1 MYRSVYLL
9 LLPSLCAFLLEPNNQ
24 HNSSGGQLVS
34 GNHYLTISRFL
45 EAQQKQHRDTEELHK
60 TMDDTISVLA
70 SQLQKKFAD
79 LEKKL
84 INDVKKNET
93 CRADDG
99 LEKKIVELEK
109 NYTTL
114 LYELNIA
121 KDANA
126 KMKNQLS
133 VLRNETSSIDDRVK
147 SVEQLRNIQSL
158 QDLQTVKQ
166 QIQSLNAQ
174 TKSLSQNQ
182 FARNQDFLALYNQT
196 SYGFVEAENRLQN
209 FKNMSL
215 TNVNITQKHVTNRFV
230 AVEDRLAQME
240 AFKNMS
246 LMNTTRLDMKTES
259 LQTQITDNGRKVAIM
274 AKPSGNWDEQSGYIV
289 KFNSV
294 KTSIG
299 LSDMSSFKSSGKFKC
314 EIEGLYSV
322 SVLLNAYNTDVS
334 YKIYLNGNE
343 YSSVYEFVNKV
354 FYQGGA
360 ITVILNLH
368 QTDILW
374 VQLSGHMYV
383 IGVYSYIT
391 IVMIK

>member
-1 MYRSVYLL
+1 MYACIVAFRMYRSVFLL

-24 HNSSGGQLVS
+24 QISTREQLVS
-34 GNHYLTISRFL
+34 GNHYLTMSGFL

-60 TMDDTISVLA
+60 TMDDTISVLT
-70 SQLQKKFAD
+70 SQLQRKFAD

-99 LEKKIVELEK
+99 LEKKIKELEN

-114 LYELNIA
+114 LYELNIS
-121 KDANA
+121 KDENG

-133 VLRNETSSIDDRVK
+133 ILKNETSAIDDRVK
-147 SVEQLRNIQSL
+147 NVEKWRNIQSL

-196 SYGFVEAENRLQN
+196 SYGFVQAENRLQN
-209 FKNMSL
+209 FKNVSL

-230 AVEDRLAQME
+230 AVEDRLKQME

-246 LMNTTRLDMKTES
+246 IVNTTRLETK
-259 LQTQITDNGRKVAIM
+259 ITDNGRKGKYVFEINLI
-274 AKPSGNWDEQSGYIV
+274 KHKQKIV
-289 KFNSV
+289 
-294 KTSIG
+294 
-299 LSDMSSFKSSGKFKC
+299 D
-314 EIEGLYSV
+314 
-322 SVLLNAYNTDVS
+322 
-334 YKIYLNGNE
+334 
-343 YSSVYEFVNKV
+343 V
-354 FYQGGA
+354 FY
-360 ITVILNLH
+360 I
-368 QTDILW
+368 
-374 VQLSGHMYV
+374 
-383 IGVYSYIT
+383 
-391 IVMIK
+391 